1 MSDDNKEFADDS
13 RSEQPKQIEHSDKA
27 ITYPHGKVDLTA
39 SKEDG
44 DDELGAGGFPG
55 EEVER
60 FEELARF
67 IGSSWSGMLPP
78 PDEFKSY
85 PEWVQEKMVAWNDA
99 QTIDES
105 KRLDQLV
112 EAKVKDS
119 RRSDWISF
127 AVYVLFIVGAFAGYL
142 ITGDP
147 KVFWSLVVPGA
158 SIVGNVVLNFY
169 NDKNA
174 RGKDIEQK
182 ES

>member
-1 MSDDNKEFADDS
+1 MSDDNKEFADDP

-78 PDEFKSY
+78 PDEFKAI
-85 PEWVQEKMVAWNDA
+85 QNGFR
-99 QTIDES
+99 
-105 KRLDQLV
+105 KRWWHGMMLKPSMSQ
-112 EAKVKDS
+112 
-119 RRSDWISF
+119 
-127 AVYVLFIVGAFAGYL
+127 
-142 ITGDP
+142 
-147 KVFWSLVVPGA
+147 
-158 SIVGNVVLNFY
+158 
-169 NDKNA
+169 NA
-174 RGKDIEQK
+174 
-182 ES
+182 